1 MGISS
6 HNNTGLLLLLLLLLL
21 FSVLVS
27 KSSCKTSAL
36 DLLDDYSYE
45 KRKTTVDIQN
55 DIESNGAYL
64 YYHCWSRDDDLGQR
78 SLNQGEQWYWEFRP
92 YPTTHFWCEFR
103 WYDNWDY
110 HWKNGTFTVYRGGF
124 FRDKYAKDLCGKD
137 CSYSARRDGL
147 YLLTKDY
154 VWVKREE

>member
-6 HNNTGLLLLLLLLLL
+6 HNNTCLLLLLLLLLL

-27 KSSCKTSAL
+27 KSSCKTSA
-36 DLLDDYSYE
+36 
-45 KRKTTVDIQN
+45 N

-64 YYHCWSRDDDLGQR
+64 YYHCWSCDDDLGQR
-78 SLNQGEQWYWEFRP
+78 SLNQDEQWYWEFRP

-103 WYDNWDY
+103 WYHNWDY

-124 FRDKYAKDLCGKD
+124 FRDNYAKDLCGKD
-137 CSYSARRDGL
+137 CPYSARRDGL
-147 YLLTKDY
+147 YLLNKDY
-154 VWVKREE
+154 E